1 MVDARSTALRLLI
14 KLENNAGYS
23 NIMLDNEL
31 SRVKLDE
38 RDRHFA
44 AALFYGVLERRLTLD
59 KIIEKYLVRKQDKLA
74 SDIRNILRL
83 GIYQLKFMDS
93 VPDHTAVDESVKLV
107 KANKNPALKGF
118 VNGIL
123 RGFIRDGKP
132 VPKGSNRAEQMMYD
146 YSCPIGLVEKYLA
159 EYGEKAARAMLDSS
173 LGAPPV
179 TVRVNPM
186 KGTEDAAAKALE
198 QEGIKCRKND
208 IMPFCFEI
216 SGGNIEKTKAYKDG
230 LVHVQDI
237 SSQLCC
243 AAVDAKAGMTVIDVC
258 AAPGGKSFTI
268 AQDMENRGA
277 LYSFDLH
284 ESRVRLIKSGAER
297 LGLDV
302 INAKVNNAKVYN
314 EELPPADRVL
324 CDVPCSGLGVIRRKP
339 EIKYK
344 DLSEFERLPDIQAQ
358 ILETSSRYVKTGGV
372 LVYSTCTLSRAENDE
387 VVDGFLSVHKEFSP
401 EPLGICFGKLERV
414 SITPDLYNSDGF
426 FIAKF
431 KRTE

>member
-1 MVDARSTALRLLI
+1 
-14 KLENNAGYS
+14 
-23 NIMLDNEL
+23 
-31 SRVKLDE
+31 
-38 RDRHFA
+38 
-44 AALFYGVLERRLTLD
+44 
-59 KIIEKYLVRKQDKLA
+59 
-74 SDIRNILRL
+74 
-83 GIYQLKFMDS
+83 
-93 VPDHTAVDESVKLV
+93 
-107 KANKNPALKGF
+107 
-118 VNGIL
+118 
-123 RGFIRDGKP
+123 
-132 VPKGSNRAEQMMYD
+132 
-146 YSCPIGLVEKYLA
+146 
-159 EYGEKAARAMLDSS
+159 
-173 LGAPPV
+173 
-179 TVRVNPM
+179 
-186 KGTEDAAAKALE
+186 
-198 QEGIKCRKND
+198 
-208 IMPFCFEI
+208 
-216 SGGNIEKTKAYKDG
+216 
-230 LVHVQDI
+230 
-237 SSQLCC
+237 
-243 AAVDAKAGMTVIDVC
+243 
-258 AAPGGKSFTI
+258 
-268 AQDMENRGA
+268 MENRGA